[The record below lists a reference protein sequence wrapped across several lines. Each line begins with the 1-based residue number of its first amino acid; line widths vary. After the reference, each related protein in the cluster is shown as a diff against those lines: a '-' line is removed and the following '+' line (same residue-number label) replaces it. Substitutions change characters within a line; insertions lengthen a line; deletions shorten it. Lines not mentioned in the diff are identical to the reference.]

1 MALEKKLQHFG
12 SDWTEEKLDIFS
24 DYLNA
29 YLTALKNMKFKK
41 IYIDAFAGTGEI
53 ETGNRKIIMG
63 SARRA
68 LSASNQFDLYYFI
81 EKNKSKASELK
92 LMVEREYPELK
103 DRVTVYQGDANEQL
117 KRIIDSIDW
126 RYNRA
131 LLFLDPYATQ
141 VDWKTLE
148 IVAATKAIDVWYLFP
163 LSALNRMLKKDGKLD
178 SSWAT
183 CIDRLLGTT
192 DWRQAFYRENP
203 QLSLFDAKPLIKTAN
218 TESLT
223 NYIIKRLETIFPAV
237 SKKAKI
243 FYNDKNSP
251 LFFFCFAVSN
261 PSLKAQQL
269 ALKIANSILSTD

>member
-1 MALEKKLQHFG
+1 
-12 SDWTEEKLDIFS
+12 
-24 DYLNA
+24 
-29 YLTALKNMKFKK
+29 
-41 IYIDAFAGTGEI
+41 
-53 ETGNRKIIMG
+53 
-63 SARRA
+63 
-68 LSASNQFDLYYFI
+68 
-81 EKNKSKASELK
+81 
-92 LMVEREYPELK
+92 
-103 DRVTVYQGDANEQL
+103 
-117 KRIIDSIDW
+117 
-126 RYNRA
+126 
-131 LLFLDPYATQ
+131 
-141 VDWKTLE
+141 
-148 IVAATKAIDVWYLFP
+148 
-163 LSALNRMLKKDGKLD
+163 MLKKDGKLD

-237 SKKAKI
+237 SKKAKV